1 MNMNGLEARV
11 RKLEAKRQPKKQRW
25 VFVESEEDMKEKQAQ
40 EEPGV
45 EYVYFSWVWGG
56 EEIEM

>member
-1 MNMNGLEARV
+1 MNMKGLEARV

-45 EYVYFSWVWGG
+45 EYVYVHWRWDG
-56 EEIEM
+56 EEVEF